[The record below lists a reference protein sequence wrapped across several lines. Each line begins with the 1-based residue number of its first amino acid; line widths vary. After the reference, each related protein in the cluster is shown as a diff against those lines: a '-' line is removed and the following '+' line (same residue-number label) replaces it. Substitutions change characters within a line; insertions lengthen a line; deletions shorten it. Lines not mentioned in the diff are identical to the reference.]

1 MSRKLKWLLCM
12 MFVLGVTA
20 SVSAQSLGDVAR
32 KERTKQKPQS
42 ARTYTN
48 EDIPSV
54 ETPKEEPKPESG
66 TPVVG
71 ATNASTDKK
80 DANKDTKP
88 KDDKTAADKQAE
100 LNTAWKAKVA
110 DAKAQVATLEREIN
124 LMQREDRL
132 RTAVYYNDAG
142 NRLRDDKAW
151 AEQEKKY
158 QDDLAARQKDLASA
172 RQKVDEAREAA
183 RKAGATSVE

>member
-1 MSRKLKWLLCM
+1 MSRKLKLLLCM

-48 EDIPSV
+48 EDIPSA
-54 ETPKEEPKPESG
+54 EPPKEEPKPEG

-71 ATNASTDKK
+71 ATDTSADKK
-80 DANKDTKP
+80 DADKDAKA
-88 KDDKTAADKQAE
+88 KLDKTAADKQAE
-100 LNTAWKAKVA
+100 LNAAWKAKVA

-132 RTAVYYNDAG
+132 RTAVYYSDAG
-142 NRLRDDKAW
+142 NRLRDDKGW

-158 QDDLAARQKDLASA
+158 QDDLAARQKDLSDAK
-172 RQKVDEAREAA
+172 QKVDQTIEAA